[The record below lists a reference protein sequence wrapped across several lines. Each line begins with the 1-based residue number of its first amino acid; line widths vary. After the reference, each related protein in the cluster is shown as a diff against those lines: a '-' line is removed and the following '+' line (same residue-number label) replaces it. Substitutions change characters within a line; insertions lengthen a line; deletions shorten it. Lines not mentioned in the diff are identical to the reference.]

1 MNQAT
6 RTGMKFAIDAHAI
19 GQKLTGNEVY
29 VKNLLSCF
37 AQEDRESD
45 FLTYISTPEALPAIP
60 ARFRVQTVSTNP
72 FIRLG
77 AEIPFS
83 LLREQPD
90 LLHVQYTS
98 PLVCPVPV
106 VVSVHDVSFLEFPE
120 YFSKARATQ
129 LKLTVRR
136 TVNSA
141 ARILTPSAFSRKSVA
156 KAYNLDPDRISV
168 IHNGVAPEFRPVP
181 QEVAAAWLMRHKD
194 IAWPFVLTVGDI
206 QPRKNHLGLIKA
218 FENVMRTHPE
228 LPHRLVFAGKDTWF
242 SPDVRAAARASRVAD
257 RIVFLGFVSD
267 EDLAHYYS
275 ACEVFVFPSFY
286 EGFGIPILEAMA
298 CGRAVACSNT
308 SAMPEVADSAA
319 LLFDPRNIDQ
329 MGRALNDLL
338 IDPQLRARMG
348 RLGLQRSTL
357 FHWNRA
363 ARETLAAYYSV
374 ASESRSRSMTAKSV
388 PVPRS

>member
-1 MNQAT
+1 
-6 RTGMKFAIDAHAI
+6 MKFAIDAHAI

-29 VKNLLSCF
+29 IRNLLSCF
-37 AQEDRESD
+37 AHQDGDSD
-45 FLTYISTPEALPAIP
+45 FLAYISTPEALPVIP
-60 ARFRVQTVSTNP
+60 AGFRTETVSTNP

-83 LLREQPD
+83 LLRERPD

-98 PLVCPVPV
+98 PLVCSAPI
-106 VVSVHDVSFLEFPE
+106 VVSVHDVSFLEYPS
-120 YFSKARATQ
+120 YFSRARAMQ
-129 LKLTVRR
+129 LQITVKR
-136 TVNSA
+136 TVHAA
-141 ARILTPSAFSRKSVA
+141 ARILTPSAFSRRSVA
-156 KAYNLDPDRISV
+156 RAYNLDPERISV
-168 IHNGVAPEFRPVP
+168 IHNGVSPQFRPVP
-181 QEVAAAWLMRHKD
+181 QETAATWLLRHKD
-194 IAWPFVLTVGDI
+194 VAWPFVLTVGDL

-218 FENVMRTHPE
+218 FENVIRTHPE

-242 SPDVRAAARASRVAD
+242 SPTVRAAAQASSVAD
-257 RIVFLGFVSD
+257 RIVFLGFVTD
-267 EDLAHYYS
+267 EDLTHYYS
-275 ACEVFVFPSFY
+275 ACDVFMFPSFY

-298 CGRAVACSNT
+298 CGRAVGCSNT

-319 LLFDPRNIDQ
+319 LLFDPQNTDQ
-329 MGRALNDLL
+329 MGRALKDLL

-363 ARETLAAYYSV
+363 AEETLAAYYSV
-374 ASESRSRSMTAKSV
+374 ASESRARSMAAKSV

>member
-1 MNQAT
+1 
-6 RTGMKFAIDAHAI
+6 MKFAIDAHAI

-29 VKNLLSCF
+29 IRNLLSCY
-37 AQEDRESD
+37 AQQDKESE
-45 FLTYISTPEALPAIP
+45 FLAYISTPEALPAIP
-60 ARFRVQTVSTNP
+60 EKFRTQTVSTNP

-77 AEIPFS
+77 AEIPLN
-83 LLREQPD
+83 LLREKPD

-98 PLVCPVPV
+98 PLVCSVPI
-106 VVSVHDVSFLEFPE
+106 VVSVHDVSFIEHPS
-120 YFSKARATQ
+120 YFSKARAMQ
-129 LKLTVRR
+129 LRLTVKR
-136 TVNSA
+136 TVNAA
-141 ARILTPSAFSRKSVA
+141 ARILTPSEFSRRSVA
-156 KAYNLDPDRISV
+156 KAYDLDPERISV
-168 IHNGVAPEFRPVP
+168 IYNGVSPQFRPVP
-181 QEVAAAWLMRHKD
+181 QENAARWLLRHKD
-194 IAWPFVLTVGDI
+194 VAWPFVLTVGDL

-218 FENVMRTHPE
+218 FERVMASRPE

-242 SPDVRAAARASRVAD
+242 SPTVRAAAKASKVAD
-257 RIVFLGFVSD
+257 RIMFLGFVSD
-267 EDLAHYYS
+267 EELAHYYS
-275 ACEVFVFPSFY
+275 ACDVFVFPSFY

-319 LLFDPRNIDQ
+319 LLFDPHNIEQ

-363 ARETLAAYYSV
+363 AQETLAAYYSV
-374 ASESRSRSMTAKSV
+374 ASESRARSVAAKSV
-388 PVPRS
+388 AVPRS

>member
-1 MNQAT
+1 
-6 RTGMKFAIDAHAI
+6 MKFAIDAHAI

-29 VKNLLSCF
+29 VRNLLSCF
-37 AQEDRESD
+37 AQEDSDSD

-60 ARFRVQTVSTNP
+60 ARFRTQTVSTNP
-72 FIRLG
+72 FLRLG
-77 AEIPFS
+77 AEIPFN
-83 LLREQPD
+83 LMRERPD

-98 PLVCPVPV
+98 PLVCPVPI
-106 VVSVHDVSFLEFPE
+106 VVSVHDVSFLEHPS
-120 YFSKARATQ
+120 YFSRARATQ
-129 LKLTVRR
+129 LRVTVKR
-136 TVNSA
+136 TVHAA

-168 IHNGVAPEFRPVP
+168 IHNGVSPQFRPVS
-181 QEVAAAWLMRHKD
+181 QESAATWLLRHKD
-194 IAWPFVLTVGDI
+194 VAWPFVLTVGDL

-218 FENVMRTHPE
+218 FESVIQQHPE

-242 SPDVRAAARASRVAD
+242 SPTVRAAAQASGVAD
-257 RIVFLGFVSD
+257 RIMFLGFVSD
-267 EDLAHYYS
+267 EELVQYYS
-275 ACEVFVFPSFY
+275 ACDVFVFPSFY

-319 LLFDPRNIDQ
+319 LLFDPENTQ
-329 MGRALNDLL
+329 EMGRAINDLL

-363 ARETLAAYYSV
+363 AQETLAAYYSV
-374 ASESRSRSMTAKSV
+374 ASESRARSMAAKSV

>member
-1 MNQAT
+1 MNHST

-98 PLVCPVPV
+98 PLMCPVPI

-129 LKLTVRR
+129 LKLTVKR
-136 TVNSA
+136 TVHAA

-168 IHNGVAPEFRPVP
+168 IHNGVAPEFGPVA
-181 QEVAAAWLMRHKD
+181 QEVAAAWLMRHKAV
-194 IAWPFVLTVGDI
+194 AWPFVLTVGDV

-218 FENVMRTHPE
+218 FENVIRTHPE
-228 LPHRLVFAGKDTWF
+228 LPHRLVIIGKDTWF
-242 SPDVRAAARASRVAD
+242 SPTVRAAARASSVAD

-275 ACEVFVFPSFY
+275 ACDVFVFPS
-286 EGFGIPILEAMA
+286 
-298 CGRAVACSNT
+298 
-308 SAMPEVADSAA
+308 
-319 LLFDPRNIDQ
+319 
-329 MGRALNDLL
+329 
-338 IDPQLRARMG
+338 
-348 RLGLQRSTL
+348 
-357 FHWNRA
+357 
-363 ARETLAAYYSV
+363 
-374 ASESRSRSMTAKSV
+374 
-388 PVPRS
+388 

>member
-1 MNQAT
+1 
-6 RTGMKFAIDAHAI
+6 MKFAIDAHAI

-29 VKNLLSCF
+29 VRNLLTCF
-37 AQEDRESD
+37 AQADSDSD
-45 FLTYISTPEALPAIP
+45 FLTYISTPDARPAIP
-60 ARFRVQTVSTNP
+60 ARFRTQMVSTNP
-72 FIRLG
+72 FLRLG
-77 AEIPFS
+77 AEIPLS
-83 LLREQPD
+83 LLRERPD

-98 PLVCPVPV
+98 PLICTVPI
-106 VVSVHDVSFLEFPE
+106 VVSVHDVSFLEYPN
-120 YFSKARATQ
+120 YFSKARASQ
-129 LKLTVRR
+129 LQLTVKR
-136 TVNSA
+136 TVRAA

-156 KAYNLDPDRISV
+156 KAYGLDPERISV
-168 IHNGVAPEFRPVP
+168 IYNGVSPEFRPVP
-181 QEVAAAWLMRHKD
+181 QETAAAWLMRHKE
-194 IAWPFVLTVGDI
+194 IHWPFVLTVGDL

-218 FENVMRTHPE
+218 FENVMATHPD

-242 SPDVRAAARASRVAD
+242 SPTVRAAAKASCVAD
-257 RIVFLGFVSD
+257 RIIFLGFVSD
-267 EDLAHYYS
+267 DDLEHYYS
-275 ACEVFVFPSFY
+275 ACDVFVFPSFY

-319 LLFDPRNIDQ
+319 LLFDPTNIDQ

-363 ARETLAAYYSV
+363 AQETLAAYYSV
-374 ASESRSRSMTAKSV
+374 ASESRARSMAAKSV

>member
-1 MNQAT
+1 MNHST

-29 VKNLLSCF
+29 VRNLLSCF

-45 FLTYISTPEALPAIP
+45 FLTYISTPEARPAIP

-98 PLVCPVPV
+98 PLVCPVPI

-129 LKLTVRR
+129 LKLTVKR
-136 TVNSA
+136 TVNAA

-156 KAYNLDPDRISV
+156 KAYDLDPDRISV
-168 IHNGVAPEFRPVP
+168 IHNGVAPEFRPVA
-181 QEVAAAWLMRHKD
+181 QKVAAAWLMRHKD
-194 IAWPFVLTVGDI
+194 IAWPFVLTVGDV

-218 FENVMRTHPE
+218 FENVIRTHPE
-228 LPHRLVFAGKDTWF
+228 LPHRLVIIGKDTWF
-242 SPDVRAAARASRVAD
+242 SPTVRAAARASSVAD

-275 ACEVFVFPSFY
+275 ACDVFVFPSFY

-329 MGRALNDLL
+329 MGRALKDLL

-363 ARETLAAYYSV
+363 AQETLAAYYSV
-374 ASESRSRSMTAKSV
+374 ASESRARSMTAKSV

>member
-45 FLTYISTPEALPAIP
+45 FLTYISTPEARPAIP
-60 ARFRVQTVSTNP
+60 ARFRVQMVSTNP

-98 PLVCPVPV
+98 PLVCPVPI

-120 YFSKARATQ
+120 YFSKARAMQ

-136 TVNSA
+136 TVHAA

-156 KAYNLDPDRISV
+156 KAYDLDPDRISV

-181 QEVAAAWLMRHKD
+181 QEVAAAWLMRHKE
-194 IAWPFVLTVGDI
+194 IAWPFVLTVGDV

-218 FENVMRTHPE
+218 FENVIRTHPE
-228 LPHRLVFAGKDTWF
+228 LPHRLVIIGKDTWF
-242 SPDVRAAARASRVAD
+242 SPTVRAAARASSVAD

-275 ACEVFVFPSFY
+275 ACDAFVFPSFY

-319 LLFDPRNIDQ
+319 LLFDPHNIDQ
-329 MGRALNDLL
+329 MGRALKDLL

-363 ARETLAAYYSV
+363 AQETLAAYYSV
-374 ASESRSRSMTAKSV
+374 ASESRARSMTAKSV